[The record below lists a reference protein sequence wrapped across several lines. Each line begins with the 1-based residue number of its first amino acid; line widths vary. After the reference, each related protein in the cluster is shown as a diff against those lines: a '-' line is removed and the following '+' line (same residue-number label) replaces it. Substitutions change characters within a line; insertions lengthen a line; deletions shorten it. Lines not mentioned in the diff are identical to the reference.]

1 MLTIPAIFVTRPHAC
16 ASLQTCLFWNVVTRL
31 FAPLGHSGPLK
42 AQQGLGVGLDVV
54 IGNEALKK
62 TP

>member
-16 ASLQTCLFWNVVTRL
+16 ASLQTCVIWHAVTQL
-31 FAPLGHSGPLK
+31 FAGWCHSGPLK
-42 AQQGLGVGLDVV
+42 AQQGLGVGVDVV
-54 IGNEALKK
+54 IGNETLKK